1 MMYID
6 DMMMMILMD
15 DWMMILMMMILIYDW
30 IRYLYFSQASITV
43 RHVFLSHLHL

>member
-15 DWMMILMMMILIYDW
+15 DWIGYIDDMMMILMDDVY
-30 IRYLYFSQASITV
+30 
-43 RHVFLSHLHL
+43 